1 MKKADYICLLSEFE
15 GYGMVL
21 EEAKI
26 LNKYILITD
35 TAATEAVENYKQS
48 EIFENTENGIY
59 EGIKRILN
67 NTYKENSQL
76 LKYDNYK
83 IIEKIKEV
91 LERGK

>member
-48 EIFENTENGIY
+48 QIFENSEKGIY
-59 EGIKRILN
+59 EGLKQILN
-67 NTYKENSQL
+67 SSNNENSQC